1 MYRLHHTQMFL
12 HQGFYPP
19 LLFICIGL
27 FLTIFNRSTRESISI
42 VTFGR
47 SRATIDSLIETAM
60 SFSLDKDVGNTV
72 IYNID
77 STYGSGN

>member
-1 MYRLHHTQMFL
+1 M
-12 HQGFYPP
+12 
-19 LLFICIGL
+19 
-27 FLTIFNRSTRESISI
+27 
-42 VTFGR
+42 TFGR

-77 STYGSGN
+77 SSYGSGKLLVVFSLVLILTRWI